1 MTLDSAR
8 LFAAFAQDWGR
19 PTLDL
24 RVASLA
30 ASLTAAGWSAVR
42 VEIVAP
48 SASARADIG
57 EIPLR
62 DGGPAARAELLGAL
76 ARFSRDGAFVVP
88 AARRGDVSD
97 LLLPGREDVVFVP
110 LAAQD
115 DPIGMLVCL
124 ATNAEPDDVKAVRAF
139 GDVLSI
145 AVDADRRQRRAEGDA
160 QRAAVIAR
168 VGESIRA
175 SLDREE
181 ILRAVARDVRLAF
194 ASDRCSIYVRDERNP
209 SAARGVSADD
219 PSLARTTHAERIPIA
234 GTLLNRCLGLGQ
246 AVRIGSDSSDAD
258 RAQLAAFGA
267 KAMLLVPFVV
277 DGRVDAGI
285 AIQFDREHRFDE
297 RDLLLMRTI
306 AMHVSLALANS
317 RLYER
322 ERSARRR
329 AEDIERNVRALKDTR
344 SVGDILRSLL
354 EIITREFSL
363 TGSGWAV
370 EGSDLICR
378 VISDRGEGRASMG
391 DRAPDALA
399 VIEAMA
405 DHELITIAARDDGAW
420 LSVVGPRGGFALP
433 LRVEHRLYGMLAFEG
448 LPRDIDDSEG
458 REAYV
463 RTVAAHGALALAN
476 ARAFEAERRF
486 AAESAAISEAGRT
499 VLAHNE
505 LGTLAETM
513 TRYALEL
520 SDAQTASLYVPREG
534 ILRRVAIA
542 TSGGEC
548 ALPEKL
554 AFDDPLVDRALA
566 SGDSMLTAVGGAATA
581 VVPLRSAAAAQAA
594 GVFVCQRAV
603 ADPVPFDGS
612 VLRLLESLGT
622 LVALGLRNVDLYR
635 ALSENNEF
643 KDDLLAMFTH
653 DFKGPLTVIQGY
665 TELLMEEDLGTRKA
679 SIETIYAQSKRL
691 AKLAEDALVLARTQ
705 AAGFSLQRDICDLN
719 GFVGESV
726 QAHDPGEDRIDYVY
740 PEESDTIV
748 FIDRTRLRHVL
759 DNVIGNA
766 LKYSNAPVRVE
777 VEARG
782 SEALIRVI
790 DRGIGIPPA
799 DLERVFV
806 RFGRGTNARSRGIA
820 GTGVGLYISRKIIE
834 VHNGRIAVRSV
845 ENEGSTF
852 EIALPLAPVT
862 ELADDF
868 AWPPAPA
875 LVQGSAAP

>member
-1 MTLDSAR
+1 MTVDSTR
-8 LFAAFAQDWGR
+8 LFAAFAHDWGR
-19 PTLDL
+19 PTLEL

-42 VEIVAP
+42 VEIAAP
-48 SASARADIG
+48 GANARADIG
-57 EIPLR
+57 TIPLR
-62 DGGPAARAELLGAL
+62 EGGAAGRVAL
-76 ARFSRDGAFVVP
+76 THALSRFSRDGAYVVP
-88 AARRGDVSD
+88 KSRRGDLGD
-97 LLLPGREDVVFVP
+97 LLAPGRDDVVIVP
-110 LAAQD
+110 LIAQGDQIGTIVCVAPAA
-115 DPIGMLVCL
+115 
-124 ATNAEPDDVKAVRAF
+124 APDDVKALRAF
-139 GDVLSI
+139 ADVLAMAI
-145 AVDADRRQRRAEGDA
+145 DADVRQRRAEGDA
-160 QRAAVIAR
+160 ERAAVIAR

-194 ASDRCSIYVRDERNP
+194 ASDRCVIYVRDERIP
-209 SAARGVSADD
+209 SVARGIAEPADSATV
-219 PSLARTTHAERIPIA
+219 PVERLPIA

-246 AVRIGSDSSDAD
+246 AVRVGSDASDAD
-258 RAQLAAFGA
+258 RQQLAAFRSR
-267 KAMLLVPFVV
+267 AMLLVPFVV

-344 SVGDILRSLL
+344 SVVDILHSLL
-354 EIITREFSL
+354 EIITREFAL
-363 TGSGWAV
+363 TGSGWAID
-370 EGSDLICR
+370 GSDMLCR
-378 VISDRGEGRASMG
+378 VVSDRSACTATVG
-391 DRAPDALA
+391 DRAPQALA
-399 VIEAMA
+399 VINAMA
-405 DHELITIAARDDGAW
+405 DHELITIAARDEGAW
-420 LSVVGPRGGFALP
+420 VKVVGPRGGFALP

-448 LPRDIDDSEG
+448 LPRDIDDSQG

-499 VLAHNE
+499 VLAHSE
-505 LGTLAETM
+505 LGALAEAM
-513 TRYALEL
+513 TRYALDL
-520 SDAQTASLYVPREG
+520 SDSHAASLYVPREG
-534 ILRRVAIA
+534 ILARVACA
-542 TSGGEC
+542 SFAGDD
-548 ALPEKL
+548 ALPETIG
-554 AFDDPLVDRALA
+554 FEDPLVERAIA
-566 SGDSMLTAVGGAATA
+566 SGDSIITTVAGAATV
-581 VVPLRSAAAAQAA
+581 VVPLRSAGAASPA
-594 GVFVCQRAV
+594 GIFICQRGS
-603 ADPVPFDGS
+603 ADARPFDRS
-612 VLRLLESLGT
+612 VLRLLEALGT
-622 LVALGLRNVDLYR
+622 LVALGLRNVELYR

-665 TELLMEEDLGTRKA
+665 TELLMEEEMGNRKA

-726 QAHDPGEDRIDYVY
+726 HAHDPGEDRIEYVY
-740 PEESDTIV
+740 PEEDDTIV

-766 LKYSNAPVRVE
+766 LKYSQNTVRVE
-777 VEARG
+777 VEVRG
-782 SEALIRVI
+782 TEALVRVI
-790 DRGIGIPPA
+790 DSGIGIPPA

-820 GTGVGLYISRKIIE
+820 GTGVGLYISRKIVE
-834 VHNGRIAVRSV
+834 VHGGRIAVRSV

-852 EIALPLAPVT
+852 EIMLPLAPAAGMS
-862 ELADDF
+862 EDRE
-868 AWPPAPA
+868 PAAQPA
-875 LVQGSAAP
+875 LVQGVAAS

>member
-1 MTLDSAR
+1 MTVDSTR

-19 PTLDL
+19 PTLEL

-42 VEIVAP
+42 IEISAP
-48 SASARADIG
+48 GANARADIG
-57 EIPLR
+57 KIPLR
-62 DGGPAARAELLGAL
+62 EGGAAGRVSLTHAL
-76 ARFSRDGAFVVP
+76 ARFSRDGGYVVP
-88 AARRGDVSD
+88 KSRRGDLGE
-97 LLLPGREDVVFVP
+97 LLAPGRDDVVVVP
-110 LAAQD
+110 LIAQGD
-115 DPIGMLVCL
+115 QIGTIVCL
-124 ATNAEPDDVKAVRAF
+124 APVAAAEDVKALRAF
-139 GDVLSI
+139 ADVLAM
-145 AVDADRRQRRAEGDA
+145 AVDADQRQRRAEGDA
-160 QRAAVIAR
+160 ERAAVIAR
-168 VGESIRA
+168 IGESIRA

-194 ASDRCSIYVRDERNP
+194 ASDRCVIYVRDERSP
-209 SAARGVSADD
+209 SMARGIAEPADSAAV
-219 PSLARTTHAERIPIA
+219 PLERIPIA

-246 AVRIGSDSSDAD
+246 AVRVGSDASDTD
-258 RAQLAAFGA
+258 RQQLAAFRSR
-267 KAMLLVPFVV
+267 AMLLVPFVV

-344 SVGDILRSLL
+344 SVVDILHSLL

-363 TGSGWAV
+363 TGSGWAI
-370 EGSDLICR
+370 EGSDLVCR
-378 VISDRGEGRASMG
+378 VVSDRSACTAAVG
-391 DRAPDALA
+391 DRAPQALA
-399 VIEAMA
+399 VVNAMA
-405 DHELITIAARDDGAW
+405 EHELIAIAARDDGAW
-420 LSVVGPRGGFALP
+420 VKVVGPRGGFALP

-448 LPRDIDDSEG
+448 LPRDIDDSQG

-499 VLAHNE
+499 VLAHSE
-505 LGTLAETM
+505 LGALAEAM
-513 TRYALEL
+513 TRYALDL
-520 SDAQTASLYVPREG
+520 SDAHAASLYVPREG
-534 ILRRVAIA
+534 VLARVACA
-542 TSGGEC
+542 SFAGEGT
-548 ALPEKL
+548 LPETIG
-554 AFDDPLVDRALA
+554 FEDPLVERAIA
-566 SGDSMLTAVGGAATA
+566 SGDSTLTTVAGAATA
-581 VVPLRSAAAAQAA
+581 VVPLRSAAAASPA
-594 GVFVCQRAV
+594 GIFICQRISEDAR
-603 ADPVPFDGS
+603 PFDRS
-612 VLRLLESLGT
+612 VLRLLEALGT
-622 LVALGLRNVDLYR
+622 LVALGLRNVELYR

-665 TELLMEEDLGTRKA
+665 TELLMEEEMGNRKA

-726 QAHDPGEDRIDYVY
+726 HAHDPGEDRIEYVY
-740 PEESDTIV
+740 PEEDDTIV

-766 LKYSNAPVRVE
+766 LKYSQGTVRVE
-777 VEARG
+777 VEVRG
-782 SEALIRVI
+782 TEALVRVI
-790 DRGIGIPPA
+790 DSGIGIPPA

-820 GTGVGLYISRKIIE
+820 GTGVGLYISRKIVE
-834 VHNGRIAVRSV
+834 VHGGRIAVRSV

-852 EIALPLAPVT
+852 EIMLPLAPVAGMG
-862 ELADDF
+862 EDRE
-868 AWPPAPA
+868 PAAQPA
-875 LVQGSAAP
+875 LVEGVAVP

>member
-1 MTLDSAR
+1 MTVDSAR

-19 PTLDL
+19 PTLDS

-42 VEIVAP
+42 VEIAAP
-48 SASARADIG
+48 GATARADIG
-57 EIPLR
+57 LIPLHEA
-62 DGGPAARAELLGAL
+62 GAAGRVALVHAL
-76 ARFSRDGAFVVP
+76 ARFARDGAYVVP
-88 AARRGDVSD
+88 RDRRGDLGE
-97 LLLPGREDVVFVP
+97 LLAPGREDVVVVP
-110 LAAQD
+110 LIAQGDQIGTIVALTPVAA
-115 DPIGMLVCL
+115 
-124 ATNAEPDDVKAVRAF
+124 PDDVKALRAF
-139 GDVLSI
+139 ADVLAI
-145 AVDADRRQRRAEGDA
+145 AVDADQRQRRAEGDA
-160 QRAAVIAR
+160 ERAAVIAR

-181 ILRAVARDVRLAF
+181 ILRAVARDVRIAF
-194 ASDRCSIYVRDERNP
+194 GSDRCTIYVRDDRNP
-209 SAARGVSADD
+209 SVARGIAADD
-219 PSLARTTHAERIPIA
+219 PRSSRPPLPERIPIA

-246 AVRIGSDSSDAD
+246 AVRIGSDANDVD
-258 RAQLAAFGA
+258 RQQLIAFGA
-267 KAMLLVPFVV
+267 VAMLLVPFVV

-285 AIQFDREHRFDE
+285 AIQFERDHRFDE

-344 SVGDILRSLL
+344 SVADILHSLL
-354 EIITREFSL
+354 EIITQEFSL
-363 TGSGWAV
+363 IGSGWAV
-370 EGSDLICR
+370 ERSDLVCR
-378 VISDRGEGRASMG
+378 VVSNRSEGIATID
-391 DRAPDALA
+391 DRAPEALA
-399 VIEAMA
+399 VINAMA

-420 LSVVGPRGGFALP
+420 VKIVGTRGGFALP

-448 LPRDIDDSEG
+448 LPRDIDDSQG

-499 VLAHNE
+499 VLAHND
-505 LGTLAETM
+505 LGALAEAM

-520 SDAQTASLYVPREG
+520 SDANMASLYVPRDG
-534 ILRRVAIA
+534 VLARVACA
-542 TSGGEC
+542 TIGGEC
-548 ALPEKL
+548 ALPQRISFE
-554 AFDDPLVDRALA
+554 DPLVERAIE
-566 SGDSMLTAVGGAATA
+566 SGNSMLATLAGGAVA
-581 VVPLRSAAAAQAA
+581 VVPLRSAASPRAA
-594 GVFVCQRAV
+594 GVFVCQRASDD
-603 ADPVPFDGS
+603 ARPFDRS
-612 VLRLLESLGT
+612 VLRLLEALGT
-622 LVALGLRNVDLYR
+622 LVALGLRNVELYS

-665 TELLMEEDLGTRKA
+665 TELLLEEETGERKA
-679 SIETIYAQSKRL
+679 SVETIYAQSKRL
-691 AKLAEDALVLARTQ
+691 AKLADDSLVLARTQ

-726 QAHDPGEDRIDYVY
+726 HAHDPGEDRIEYVY
-740 PEESDTIV
+740 PEEDDTIV

-766 LKYSNAPVRVE
+766 LKYSEGVVRVE
-777 VEARG
+777 VETRG
-782 SEALIRVI
+782 SEAFVRVS

-820 GTGVGLYISRKIIE
+820 GTGVGLYISRKIVE
-834 VHNGRIAVRSV
+834 VHGGRIAVRSV

-852 EIALPLAPVT
+852 EIVLPLAPAAGMT
-862 ELADDF
+862 EDLEPAGRPDLVEGLA
-868 AWPPAPA
+868 P
-875 LVQGSAAP
+875 

>member
-1 MTLDSAR
+1 MTVDSAR
-8 LFAAFAQDWGR
+8 LFATFAQDWGR
-19 PTLDL
+19 PTLEL

-42 VEIVAP
+42 VEVA
-48 SASARADIG
+48 ALGANARADIG
-57 EIPLR
+57 QIPLR
-62 DGGPAARAELLGAL
+62 DASAPAL
-76 ARFSRDGAFVVP
+76 ARFSRDGAYVIP
-88 AARRGDVSD
+88 RDRRGDLGD
-97 LLLPGREDVVFVP
+97 LMQPGREDVVVVP
-110 LAAQD
+110 LIAQGEA
-115 DPIGMLVCL
+115 IGTIVCL
-124 ATNAEPDDVKAVRAF
+124 APVAEPDDVKALRAF
-139 GDVLSI
+139 ADVIAI
-145 AVDADRRQRRAEGDA
+145 AVDADQRQRRAEGDA
-160 QRAAVIAR
+160 ERAAVIAR

-194 ASDRCSIYVRDERNP
+194 ASDRCAIYVRDERNP
-209 SAARGVSADD
+209 SVARGIAADD
-219 PSLARTTHAERIPIA
+219 PHTAAAAIPERIPIA

-246 AVRIGSDSSDAD
+246 AVRIGSDASAAD
-258 RAQLAAFGA
+258 RQQLIAFGA
-267 KAMLLVPFVV
+267 SAMLLVPFVV
-277 DGRVDAGI
+277 DGRIDAGI

-344 SVGDILRSLL
+344 SVVDILHSLL
-354 EIITREFSL
+354 EIITHEFSL
-363 TGSGWAV
+363 CGSGWAV
-370 EGSDLICR
+370 EGNDLVCR
-378 VISDRGEGRASMG
+378 VVSERSDGVAAVG
-391 DRAPDALA
+391 DRAPEALA
-399 VIEAMA
+399 VINAMTG
-405 DHELITIAARDDGAW
+405 HELIAIAARDDGAW
-420 LSVVGPRGGFALP
+420 VNVVGPRGGFALP

-448 LPRDIDDSEG
+448 LPRDIDDAGS

-505 LGTLAETM
+505 LGALAEAM

-520 SDAQTASLYVPREG
+520 SEAHMASLYVPRDG
-534 ILRRVAIA
+534 VLSRVAC
-542 TSGGEC
+542 TTVSGEC
-548 ALPEKL
+548 ALPVKI
-554 AFDDPLVDRALA
+554 AFEDPLVDRAIA
-566 SGDSMLTAVGGAATA
+566 SGDSMLATVAGAATA
-581 VVPLRSAAAAQAA
+581 VVPLRSAASARAA
-594 GVFVCQRAV
+594 GVFVCQRAGRD
-603 ADPVPFDGS
+603 ARPFDRS
-612 VLRLLESLGT
+612 VLRLLEALGT
-622 LVALGLRNVDLYR
+622 LVALGLRNVELYS
-635 ALSENNEF
+635 ALAENNEF

-665 TELLMEEDLGTRKA
+665 TELLMEDATGDRKA
-679 SIETIYAQSKRL
+679 SVETIYAQSKRL
-691 AKLAEDALVLARTQ
+691 AKLAEDSLVLARTQ

-726 QAHDPGEDRIDYVY
+726 HAHDPGEDRIEYVY
-740 PEESDTIV
+740 PEDTDTIV

-766 LKYSNAPVRVE
+766 LKYSEAIVRVE
-777 VEARG
+777 VEARA
-782 SEALIRVI
+782 SEALIRVT

-820 GTGVGLYISRKIIE
+820 GTGVGLYISRKIVE
-834 VHNGRIAVRSV
+834 VHGGRIAVRSV

-852 EIALPLAPVT
+852 EIVLPLAPAAGTTDDLEPSTSPELVEGVT
-862 ELADDF
+862 A
-868 AWPPAPA
+868 
-875 LVQGSAAP
+875 S